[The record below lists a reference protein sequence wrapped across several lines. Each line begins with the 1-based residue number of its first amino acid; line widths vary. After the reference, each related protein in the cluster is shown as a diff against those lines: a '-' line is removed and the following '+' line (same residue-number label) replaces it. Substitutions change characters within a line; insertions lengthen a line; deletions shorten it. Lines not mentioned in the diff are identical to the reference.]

1 MVEAPEIRKTTQHT
15 ATNTLVITKVPPA
28 LLSSAVTPSL
38 KEFFERYGHIEAWVP
53 LTGFERVVVVYA
65 DDASV
70 EAAKEAMDHTLV
82 EGFGDGSSGSRSILR
97 VYRAHPTPVESLG
110 RHRFPH
116 YLPVPDT
123 DKNFLISPPGS
134 PPVGWEQIREDPPNV
149 DTLAADLA
157 AALANLAY
165 ERSTPS
171 DEVQGQESM
180 PASPASPV
188 RTRSPRDTLI
198 IPHRRTESGNLP
210 SVMVSDTD
218 IDAGSQMPS
227 TNGLTIAEAFDIQ
240 RRPPG
245 SISRVK
251 ATVESMQDASF
262 QFPPVSS
269 RIDRTPRPP
278 LA

>member
-1 MVEAPEIRKTTQHT
+1 
-15 ATNTLVITKVPPA
+15 
-28 LLSSAVTPSL
+28 
-38 KEFFERYGHIEAWVP
+38 
-53 LTGFERVVVVYA
+53 
-65 DDASV
+65 
-70 EAAKEAMDHTLV
+70 
-82 EGFGDGSSGSRSILR
+82 
-97 VYRAHPTPVESLG
+97 
-110 RHRFPH
+110 
-116 YLPVPDT
+116 
-123 DKNFLISPPGS
+123 
-134 PPVGWEQIREDPPNV
+134 
-149 DTLAADLA
+149 
-157 AALANLAY
+157 
-165 ERSTPS
+165 
-171 DEVQGQESM
+171 M

-269 RIDRTPRPP
+269 RIERTPRPP
-278 LA
+278 LAGEGVPVQHCLHCEFSIGTSRSCTTLLKDEINISDLYRAAPPPPGGRGPARGQHCIAFLSDFYHPHTFMHSSSNDADFTKVFTRRYSIDDIHDRSSRLLLHDCSHRHSCV